1 MCRSQYFI
9 DWTPAQKMNFG
20 SSSKRK
26 VGKQDPQRRIKQ
38 KKKKKKKKKKKN
50 VLWTTRKPEHTTNSI
65 KCRLHKAK
73 FKIETSRVFRNW
85 EGTVSGCNTIPAT
98 AYFSC
103 IHYINVSIKGTDKQQ
118 SGNFFYNHSRNKQI
132 NKRAKGS
139 ELMCDFFT
147 ALK

>member
-1 MCRSQYFI
+1 
-9 DWTPAQKMNFG
+9 MNFG

-38 KKKKKKKKKKKN
+38 KKQKKQTFWK
-50 VLWTTRKPEHTTNSI
+50 TRKPEHTTNSI

-73 FKIETSRVFRNW
+73 FKIETSRVYRNK

-118 SGNFFYNHSRNKQI
+118 WGKTF
-132 NKRAKGS
+132 
-139 ELMCDFFT
+139 L
-147 ALK
+147 